1 MAEKLFNEKIF
12 SAQNNY
18 GWGLTLNM
26 TGKAPLIA
34 KRIFSTYADAE
45 GYALDENET
54 AIPGLML
61 TVIADSD
68 PLKNGLYFVKAVDG
82 SDNVEGLVGPF
93 ATIKD
98 VQNATPNIEYD
109 TVIDESSTDDKAPTS
124 KAVKT
129 YVDGVKS
136 AIDEITENLS
146 SKVNAIESWK
156 LSVIIEDNATEPNFG
171 LSEIS
176 HNTIYLVPAENGSGD
191 NVYKE
196 YIYVDNGVGGKW
208 ELLGEIPAVTDLS
221 GVEGRISTLESNYKE
236 LQDSTEQL
244 KTRVDTIKS
253 TIDGIVS
260 SGGEAN
266 LINGV
271 TINGKKLTPDAE
283 TKIVDIPT
291 ASAETDGIMSKG
303 DFEKLRSIGSMSNDD
318 IEEIVN
324 PKVDQ

>member
-12 SAQNNY
+12 SAQSNY
-18 GWGLTLNM
+18 GFGLTFNA

-45 GYALDENET
+45 GYALDEKDS
-54 AIPGLML
+54 AVPGLML

-82 SDNVEGLVGPF
+82 SDDVEGLVGPF
-93 ATIKD
+93 ATIED
-98 VQNATPNIEYD
+98 VQSTNPNIEYD
-109 TVIDESSTDDKAPTS
+109 KVINESSTDDKAPTS

-136 AIDEITENLS
+136 AIDEITETLS

-156 LSVIIEDNATEPNFG
+156 LSVIIEDNVTEPNFG

-176 HNTIYLVPAENGSGD
+176 HNTIYLVPEENGSGD

-196 YIYVDNGVGGKW
+196 YIYVDNGGVGKW

-221 GVEGRISTLESNYKE
+221 GVEGRISALENNYKE
-236 LQDSTEQL
+236 LQDSTDQL
-244 KTRVDTIKS
+244 KTRVDVIEE
-253 TIDGIVS
+253 TIDGIVT

-271 TINGKKLTPDAE
+271 SIDGTKLTPDAS
-283 TKIVDIPT
+283 TKIVNIPM
-291 ASAETDGIMSKG
+291 ASAETNGIMSKEH
-303 DFEKLRSIGSMSNDD
+303 FEKLESIDSLSKID
-318 IEEIVN
+318 IECIVT
-324 PKVDQ
+324 PPA

>member
-12 SAQNNY
+12 SAQSNY
-18 GWGLTLNM
+18 GFGLTFNA

-45 GYALDENET
+45 GYALDEKDS
-54 AIPGLML
+54 AVPGLML

-82 SDNVEGLVGPF
+82 SDDVEGLVGPF
-93 ATIKD
+93 ATIED
-98 VQNATPNIEYD
+98 VQSTNPNIEYD
-109 TVIDESSTDDKAPTS
+109 KVINESSTDDKAPTS

-136 AIDEITENLS
+136 AIDEITETLS

-156 LSVIIEDNATEPNFG
+156 LSVIIEDNVTEPNFG

-176 HNTIYLVPAENGSGD
+176 HNTIYLVPEENGSGD

-196 YIYVDNGVGGKW
+196 YIYVDNGGVGKW
-208 ELLGEIPAVTDLS
+208 ELLGEIPAVADLS
-221 GVEGRISTLESNYKE
+221 GVEGRISALENNYKE
-236 LQDSTEQL
+236 LQDSTDQL
-244 KTRVDTIKS
+244 KTRVDVIEE
-253 TIDGIVS
+253 TIDGIVT

-271 TINGKKLTPDAE
+271 SIDGTKLTPDAS
-283 TKIVDIPT
+283 TKIVNIPM
-291 ASAETDGIMSKG
+291 ASAETNGIMSKEH
-303 DFEKLRSIGSMSNDD
+303 FEKLESIDSLSEDD
-318 IEEIVN
+318 IERAVT
-324 PKVDQ
+324 PPV